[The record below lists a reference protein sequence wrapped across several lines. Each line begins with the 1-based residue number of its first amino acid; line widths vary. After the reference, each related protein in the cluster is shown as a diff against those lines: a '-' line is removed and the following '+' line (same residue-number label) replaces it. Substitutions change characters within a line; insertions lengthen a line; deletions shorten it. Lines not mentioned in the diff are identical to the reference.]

1 MSARSH
7 RLPPGPARSVVR
19 RPAFLPPTGEPAV
32 MSQYPHASD
41 VPPQWSPTGRRPRA
55 AARLLTVL
63 GVLAGPGVIAG
74 LAAAGLVGPWLALG
88 LGVVALA
95 GGIALAGG
103 TVFRGPG
110 ALRGPAEWGAPA
122 TGDFVPGARVLVV
135 GGGYVGLVAARALQ
149 ARLGQSGDGRHRGRR
164 SGARDRASTPVGSI
178 TVVDPQPHMTYQPFL
193 PEAAGGSIAPR
204 HLTVSLR
211 RVLDRCDVVTGSVVA
226 VDDARRRA
234 VVALADGSATEIPYD
249 VLVVAPGAVARE
261 LPVPG
266 LSECAL
272 TFRTVGDATALRD
285 HVLSRLDAAASVV
298 PGSPDEAARRA
309 RLLTFVVIGGGFAGV
324 EALGEIEDLARR
336 AGKQVGVDP
345 AEMRWVLVEAS
356 KRIMPE
362 VTEATAARVHGKL
375 ARRGVEVRVGA
386 GLVSAEGGV
395 VRLADGTLVPT
406 DTVVVAAGTRPNPLL
421 ERTDLPLERTGKVR
435 CTAMLQVIG
444 RTHVF
449 AAGDGAAVPDLARG
463 ALLAD
468 ENPQVLT
475 APTAQHAV
483 RQARVLAGNVVAYL
497 GGRPLQ
503 PYHHASAGVVAGLGR
518 RRGVAEIRGVRIM
531 GWPAYALHRAYHLW
545 AMPTAERKAR
555 IVLDWFAAAVLGRDP
570 VATGAVVPSPRRGD
584 GDPEVAASAP
594 AEQHERHE
602 QTEQPVAP
610 APRTVVDPAVIDGP
624 TLREP
629 HPSFP
634 SLTFTRPGRVGV
646 PSGRRT
652 GPATGDQPALS
663 QLSTGRH
670 DFR

>member
-1 MSARSH
+1 MPHHPDDPSA
-7 RLPPGPARSVVR
+7 
-19 RPAFLPPTGEPAV
+19 T
-32 MSQYPHASD
+32 
-41 VPPQWSPTGRRPRA
+41 QWSPTGRRPRT

-63 GVLAGPGVIAG
+63 GVLAGPALLVALGAAGVLASWAVLSLG
-74 LAAAGLVGPWLALG
+74 AVVLGGGVVLAAA
-88 LGVVALA
+88 
-95 GGIALAGG
+95 

-110 ALRGPAEWGAPA
+110 ALRGPGGRGGPGGLGGPGSPD

-149 ARLGQSGDGRHRGRR
+149 ARLGVSGDGRHRGRR
-164 SGARDRASTPVGSI
+164 GSRDRASTPIGSV

-193 PEAAGGSIAPR
+193 PEAAGGSIDPR

-226 VDDARRRA
+226 IDDARRRA
-234 VVALADGSATEIPYD
+234 VVTLPEGVSREVAYD
-249 VLVVAPGAVARE
+249 VLVLAPGAIARE

-266 LSECAL
+266 LAERAL
-272 TFRTVGDATALRD
+272 TFRSVGDAERVRD
-285 HVLSRLDAAASVV
+285 HVLSRLDAAASIV
-298 PGSPDEAARRA
+298 PTTPDDVARRA

-324 EALGEIEDLARR
+324 EALGELEDLARR
-336 AGKQVGVDP
+336 AGRQVGVGRE
-345 AEMRWVLVEAS
+345 EMRWVLVEAS

-362 VTEATAARVHGKL
+362 VTEQTAARVHGRL
-375 ARRGVEVRVGA
+375 ARRGIEVRVGA
-386 GLVSAEGGV
+386 GLASAEGPA
-395 VRLADGTLVPT
+395 VRLADGTTIPT

-468 ENPQVLT
+468 ENPQALT

-483 RQARVLAGNVVAYL
+483 RQARVLAGNVVAHL

-518 RRGVAEIRGVRIM
+518 RRGVAEIRGVRLM

-555 IVLDWFAAAVLGRDP
+555 ILLDWVAAALLGRDP
-570 VATGAVVPSPRRGD
+570 VATGAVVPSPTRGD
-584 GDPEVAASAP
+584 ADPGVSGGTP
-594 AEQHERHE
+594 
-602 QTEQPVAP
+602 QTSDVRD
-610 APRTVVDPAVIDGP
+610 APRSTAPDRTVAVDLAAIDGP

-634 SLTFTRPGRVGV
+634 LLREPYPSGATRIGV
-646 PSGRRT
+646 PSATRID
-652 GPATGDQPALS
+652 GPVTGDQPALS
-663 QLSTGRH
+663 WIARGRH
-670 DFR
+670 DLR

>member
-1 MSARSH
+1 M
-7 RLPPGPARSVVR
+7 P
-19 RPAFLPPTGEPAV
+19 
-32 MSQYPHASD
+32 QYPAQYPGVPD
-41 VPPQWSPTGRRPRA
+41 VPTQWSPTGRRPRTPT
-55 AARLLTVL
+55 RLVALL
-63 GVLAGPGVIAG
+63 GVLTGPALILG
-74 LAAAGLVGPWLALG
+74 LWAAGLVGWWLAAG
-88 LGVVALA
+88 LAVVAL
-95 GGIALAGG
+95 GGGAALAGG
-103 TVFRGPG
+103 TVLRSPG
-110 ALRGPAEWGAPA
+110 VLPGHPD

-149 ARLGQSGDGRHRGRR
+149 ARLGRSGDGRHRGRR
-164 SGARDRASTPVGSI
+164 RGPRDRASTPVGSI

-226 VDDARRRA
+226 IDDARRRA
-234 VVALADGSATEIPYD
+234 VVSLPDGLSKEIPYD
-249 VLVVAPGAVARE
+249 VLVIAPGAVARE

-266 LSECAL
+266 LAECAF
-272 TFRTVGDATALRD
+272 TFRSVSDAAALRD
-285 HVLSRLDAAASVV
+285 QVLSRLDAAASVV
-298 PGSPDEAARRA
+298 PTTPAEAARRA
-309 RLLTFVVIGGGFAGV
+309 RLLTFVVVGGGFAGV
-324 EALGEIEDLARR
+324 EALGELEDLARR
-336 AGKQVGVDP
+336 AGRQVGIDP
-345 AEMRWVLVEAS
+345 DELRWVLVEAA

-362 VTEATAARVHGKL
+362 VSEPTAARVHGRL

-395 VRLADGTLVPT
+395 VRLADGTTVPT
-406 DTVVVAAGTRPNPLL
+406 DTVVVAAGTRPHPLL

-483 RQARVLAGNVVAYL
+483 RQARVLAGNVVAHL

-503 PYHHASAGVVAGLGR
+503 PYQHASAGVVAGLGR
-518 RRGVAEIRGVRIM
+518 RRGVAEIRGVRLM

-555 IVLDWFAAAVLGRDP
+555 IVLDWVATALLGRDP
-570 VATGAVVPSPRRGD
+570 VAAGAVAPSPRRGD
-584 GDPEVAASAP
+584 GDPVA
-594 AEQHERHE
+594 
-602 QTEQPVAP
+602 PVAP
-610 APRTVVDPAVIDGP
+610 VASPVAACGEVPTTGAAAPAAPTPTVVDPAVIDGP

-634 SLTFTRPGRVGV
+634 TPTPTPAPAG
-646 PSGRRT
+646 T
-652 GPATGDQPALS
+652 GGPEVVRAPATGDQPALTW
-663 QLSTGRH
+663 LTPGRH
-670 DFR
+670 EFR

>member
-1 MSARSH
+1 
-7 RLPPGPARSVVR
+7 
-19 RPAFLPPTGEPAV
+19 
-32 MSQYPHASD
+32 MSQYPAPYPG
-41 VPPQWSPTGRRPRA
+41 PPDPPTQWSPTGRRPR
-55 AARLLTVL
+55 RVTRMLTVL
-63 GVLAGPGVIAG
+63 AVLAGPAAILGMWAG
-74 LAAAGLVGPWLALG
+74 GLLGWWLAAALA
-88 LGVVALA
+88 VVALA
-95 GGIALAGG
+95 GGAAFAGG

-110 ALRGPAEWGAPA
+110 ALYGAPD
-122 TGDFVPGARVLVV
+122 TGDFVSGARVLVV

-149 ARLGQSGDGRHRGRR
+149 ARLGRSGDGRHRGRR

-226 VDDARRRA
+226 IDDARRRA
-234 VVALADGSATEIPYD
+234 VVSLPDGLSKEIPYD

-266 LSECAL
+266 LAECAL
-272 TFRTVGDATALRD
+272 TFRSVGDASALRD

-298 PGSPDEAARRA
+298 PTTPADAARRA

-324 EALGEIEDLARR
+324 EALGELEDLARR
-336 AGKQVGVDP
+336 AGRQVGVDRE
-345 AEMRWVLVEAS
+345 EMRWVLVEAS

-362 VTEATAARVHGKL
+362 VTEPTAARVHGRL
-375 ARRGVEVRVGA
+375 ARRGIEVRVGA
-386 GLVSAEGGV
+386 GLVSAEDGV
-395 VRLADGTLVPT
+395 VRLADGTAVPT
-406 DTVVVAAGTRPNPLL
+406 DTVVVAAGTRPHPLL

-435 CTAMLQVIG
+435 CTAMLQVVG
-444 RTHVF
+444 RHHVF

-468 ENPQVLT
+468 ENPQLLT

-483 RQARVLAGNVVAYL
+483 RQARVLAGNVVAHL

-503 PYHHASAGVVAGLGR
+503 PYQHASAGVVAGLGR
-518 RRGVAEIRGVRIM
+518 RRGVAEIRGVRLM

-545 AMPTAERKAR
+545 AMPTGERKAR
-555 IVLDWFAAAVLGRDP
+555 IVLDWIAAAVLGRDP
-570 VATGAVVPSPRRGD
+570 VAAGAVAPSPRRGD
-584 GDPEVAASAP
+584 ADPAVAAPEP
-594 AEQHERHE
+594 AR
-602 QTEQPVAP
+602 P
-610 APRTVVDPAVIDGP
+610 AAATGTPRTVVDPAVIDGP

-629 HPSFP
+629 HPSAP
-634 SLTFTRPGRVGV
+634 TPVREDVPGG
-646 PSGRRT
+646 GRA
-652 GPATGDQPALS
+652 PVTGDQPALTW
-663 QLSTGRH
+663 LTPGRH

>member
-1 MSARSH
+1 M
-7 RLPPGPARSVVR
+7 
-19 RPAFLPPTGEPAV
+19 
-32 MSQYPHASD
+32 PHHPDDPS
-41 VPPQWSPTGRRPRA
+41 PQWSPTGRRPRT

-63 GVLAGPGVIAG
+63 GVLAGPALLVALGAAGVLASWAALSLG
-74 LAAAGLVGPWLALG
+74 AVVLGGGVVLAAA
-88 LGVVALA
+88 
-95 GGIALAGG
+95 

-110 ALRGPAEWGAPA
+110 ALRGRGGPGSPD

-149 ARLGQSGDGRHRGRR
+149 ARLGASGDGRHRGRR
-164 SGARDRASTPVGSI
+164 GARDRASTPVGSV

-226 VDDARRRA
+226 IDDARRRA
-234 VVALADGSATEIPYD
+234 VVTLPDGVSRELAYD
-249 VLVVAPGAVARE
+249 VLVLAPGAIARE

-266 LSECAL
+266 LAERAL
-272 TFRTVGDATALRD
+272 TFRSVGDAERVRD
-285 HVLSRLDAAASVV
+285 HVLSRLDAAASIV
-298 PGSPDEAARRA
+298 PTTPDDLARRA

-324 EALGEIEDLARR
+324 EALGELEDLARR
-336 AGKQVGVDP
+336 AGRQVGVGRD
-345 AEMRWVLVEAS
+345 EMRWVLVEAS
-356 KRIMPE
+356 RRIMPE
-362 VTEATAARVHGKL
+362 VTEMTAARVHGRL
-375 ARRGVEVRVGA
+375 ARRGIEVRVGA
-386 GLVSAEGGV
+386 GLASAEGGT
-395 VRLADGTLVPT
+395 VRLADGTTIPT
-406 DTVVVAAGTRPNPLL
+406 DTVVVAAGTRPHPLL

-435 CTAMLQVIG
+435 CTAMLQVAG

-483 RQARVLAGNVVAYL
+483 RQARVLAGNVVAHL

-518 RRGVAEIRGVRIM
+518 RRGVAEIRGVRLM
-531 GWPAYALHRAYHLW
+531 GWPAYALHRAYHMW

-555 IVLDWFAAAVLGRDP
+555 ILLDWVAAALLGRDP

-584 GDPEVAASAP
+584 ADPGVSDGTP
-594 AEQHERHE
+594 
-602 QTEQPVAP
+602 QTSDVRE
-610 APRTVVDPAVIDGP
+610 APRPTAPDRPVTGPVDLAAIDGP

-634 SLTFTRPGRVGV
+634 LLREPHPSGAARLGV
-646 PSGRRT
+646 PSAARVD
-652 GPATGDQPALS
+652 GPVTGDQPALS
-663 QLSTGRH
+663 WITRGRH
-670 DFR
+670 DRR

>member
-1 MSARSH
+1 MPHHPDDPSA
-7 RLPPGPARSVVR
+7 
-19 RPAFLPPTGEPAV
+19 
-32 MSQYPHASD
+32 
-41 VPPQWSPTGRRPRA
+41 QWSPTGRRPRT

-63 GVLAGPGVIAG
+63 GVLAGPAVLVA
-74 LAAAGLVGPWLALG
+74 LAAAGVLPSWAALSLG
-88 LGVVALA
+88 AVVLGGGVVLA
-95 GGIALAGG
+95 AA

-110 ALRGPAEWGAPA
+110 ALRGPGVRGGPGSPD
-122 TGDFVPGARVLVV
+122 TGDFVPGVRVLVV

-149 ARLGQSGDGRHRGRR
+149 ARLGASGDGRHRGRR
-164 SGARDRASTPVGSI
+164 GSRDRASTPVGSI

-193 PEAAGGSIAPR
+193 PEAAGGSIDPR

-226 VDDARRRA
+226 IDDARRRA
-234 VVALADGSATEIPYD
+234 VVALPDGVSREVAYD
-249 VLVVAPGAVARE
+249 VLVLAPGAIARE
-261 LPVPG
+261 LPVAG
-266 LSECAL
+266 LAERAL
-272 TFRTVGDATALRD
+272 TFRSVGDAAAVRD
-285 HVLSRLDAAASVV
+285 HVLSRLDAAASIV
-298 PGSPDEAARRA
+298 PTTADEVARRA

-324 EALGEIEDLARR
+324 EALGELEDLTRR
-336 AGKQVGVDP
+336 AGRQVGVERD
-345 AEMRWVLVEAS
+345 EMRWVLVEAS
-356 KRIMPE
+356 RRIMPE
-362 VTEATAARVHGKL
+362 VTEMTAARVHGRL

-386 GLVSAEGGV
+386 GLASAEGDT
-395 VRLADGTLVPT
+395 VRLADGTTIPT

-435 CTAMLQVIG
+435 CTAMLQVVG

-468 ENPQVLT
+468 ENPQALT

-483 RQARVLAGNVVAYL
+483 RQARVLAGNVVAHL

-555 IVLDWFAAAVLGRDP
+555 ILLDWVAAALLGRDP

-584 GDPEVAASAP
+584 ADPGVSGGTP
-594 AEQHERHE
+594 
-602 QTEQPVAP
+602 QTSSVRE
-610 APRTVVDPAVIDGP
+610 APRPTAPERAAAVDLAAIDGP

-634 SLTFTRPGRVGV
+634 PLREPYPSGATRVGV
-646 PSGRRT
+646 PSAARIDA
-652 GPATGDQPALS
+652 PVTGDQPALS
-663 QLSTGRH
+663 WITRGRH
-670 DFR
+670 DLR